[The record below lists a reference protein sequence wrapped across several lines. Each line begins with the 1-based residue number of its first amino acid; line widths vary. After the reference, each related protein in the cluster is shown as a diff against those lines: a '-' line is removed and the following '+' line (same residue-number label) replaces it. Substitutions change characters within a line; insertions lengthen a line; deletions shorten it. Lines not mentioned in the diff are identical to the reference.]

1 MTDDVPLMRALR
13 LVEDLIRER
22 MAGLHQ
28 QAKATEEPKARRALH
43 TRADEL
49 GLLIRE
55 IQKARGERD
64 D

>member
-1 MTDDVPLMRALR
+1 MSGDVPLMRALR
-13 LVEDLIRER
+13 MVEDLIRER

-28 QAKATEEPKARRALH
+28 QAQKTQEPRARRQIH

>member
-1 MTDDVPLMRALR
+1 MSDDVPLLRALR

-28 QAKATEEPKARRALH
+28 QAQQTLEPKARRSLH

-49 GLLIRE
+49 GLLVRE
-55 IQKARGERD
+55 IQKARGERNE
-64 D
+64 

>member
-1 MTDDVPLMRALR
+1 MSGDVPLMRALR
-13 LVEDLIRER
+13 MVEDLIRER

-28 QAKATEEPKARRALH
+28 QAKVTEEPKARRALH

>member
-1 MTDDVPLMRALR
+1 MSGDVPLMRALR

-28 QAKATEEPKARRALH
+28 QAQAAQEPKARRALH

-49 GLLIRE
+49 GLLVRE

-64 D
+64 E